1 MNTFKCKILSVT
13 MLTVG
18 LILSAQGFAA
28 DSTLPKQP
36 EVQPQASQSVQPEIN
51 KKTADVA
58 AEKRKEL
65 IAEAQSAIAETEK
78 ALQALKENK
87 NKEALDALAIAT
99 GKLELVLARNPKLVL
114 APVNTEVVTLDLLA
128 NRETVKAVLK
138 EARDYLSDGE
148 IQKARL
154 LILNLASEIQY
165 RTTNI
170 PLATY
175 PAAIKAITPLIDAG
189 KIDEAKAGLQATLNT
204 LVITTDVVPLPKL
217 RAEKMLKE
225 AQALAEKKDRSKEE
239 NAKIAKS
246 IQGAR
251 EQLEMAELLGYG
263 NKKDYKPMYQQL
275 DNIAKKSSDG
285 KSGTGWFDTIKKQ
298 LYDLM

>member
-1 MNTFKCKILSVT
+1 MNTFKFKMPSVA

-28 DSTLPKQP
+28 DSALPKQP
-36 EVQPQASQSVQPEIN
+36 AAQPQASQSVQPEVN

-58 AEKRKEL
+58 AEKHKEL
-65 IAEAQSAIAETEK
+65 IADAQTAIAETEK

-87 NKEALDALAIAT
+87 HKEALEALAIAT
-99 GKLELVLARNPKLVL
+99 GKLELVLVRNPKLVL

-128 NRETVKAVLK
+128 SRDTVKAVLK
-138 EARDYLSDGE
+138 EAKEYLSDGE
-148 IQKARL
+148 IQKARP
-154 LILNLASEIQY
+154 LISNLASEIQY

-189 KIDEAKAGLQATLNT
+189 KIDEAKAGLQDILNT

-217 RAEKMLKE
+217 RAERMLKE

-251 EQLEMAELLGYG
+251 EQLQMAELLGYG

-275 DNIAKKSSDG
+275 DEIAKKSADG
-285 KSGTGWFDTIKKQ
+285 KSGAGWFDTIKKQ
-298 LYDLM
+298 LSDLI